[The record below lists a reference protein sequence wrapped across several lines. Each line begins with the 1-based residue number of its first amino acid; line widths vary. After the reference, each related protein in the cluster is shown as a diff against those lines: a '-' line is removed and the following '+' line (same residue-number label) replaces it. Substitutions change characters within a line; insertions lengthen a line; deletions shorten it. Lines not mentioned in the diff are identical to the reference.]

1 MKARDVA
8 LESLQ
13 TTADARRLAVAQR
26 TRREG
31 TALCL
36 SGGGYRAA
44 LFHLGALLRLHETG
58 VLHDIRLLSSVSGGS
73 IASAWLL
80 TRFIQQERAFGDWC
94 RAIDFKAHV
103 VETFR
108 AVASRDLRTL
118 PVLLTLPFNWA
129 MPGPRMRMLQESY
142 RDIFG
147 DLPITQLPK
156 QPQFVFCATDITFG
170 VNWVYSRERVGD
182 YLAGYLKDHRA
193 TLAEAV
199 AASSSF
205 PPIFGPMQIRATA
218 TDFRRG
224 SYRGPDADAL
234 RNTIQLSDGGVYDN
248 LAMEPSLR
256 RYANLLLSDA
266 GAPFAFEAGRSW
278 FFRLRRYTDV
288 VGNQARSLRKRMF
301 FALRGYGIHDGAY
314 WGLNGS
320 SVPSAGG
327 YSTDLIQDVIGRC
340 RTDLD
345 AFSPAEFEILV
356 NHGYWMCA
364 DATRDHSGADTPAPA
379 WPYPRFADPE
389 RVRRAMR
396 RSHRR
401 FFRWS

>member
-1 MKARDVA
+1 VKPRDVA

-13 TTADARRLAVAQR
+13 TKTDARRLAVAQR
-26 TRREG
+26 TRRDG
-31 TALCL
+31 MALCL

-44 LFHLGALLRLHETG
+44 LFHLGALLRLQETG
-58 VLHDIRLLSSVSGGS
+58 VLHDVRLLSSVSGGS

-80 TRFIQQERAFGDWC
+80 TRFLRQEKAFGDWC
-94 RAIDFKAHV
+94 RAIDFKANV

-108 AVASRDLRTL
+108 DVASRDLRTL

-129 MPGPRMRMLQESY
+129 LPGPRVRMLQRRY

-147 DLPITQLPK
+147 DLPIARLPK

-182 YLAGYLKDHRA
+182 YLAGYLKNSRA

-205 PPIFGPMQIRATA
+205 PPVFGPMQIPASA
-218 TDFRRG
+218 SDFRRG

-234 RNTIQLSDGGVYDN
+234 RQAIELSDGGVYDN
-248 LAMEPSLR
+248 LAMEPTLR
-256 RYANLLLSDA
+256 RYSTLLVSDA
-266 GAPFAFEAGRSW
+266 GAPFAFQAGRSW
-278 FFRLRRYTDV
+278 LFHLRRYTDV
-288 VGNQARSLRKRMF
+288 VSNQARSLRKRMF
-301 FALRGYGIHDGAY
+301 FALRGYDIYEGAY
-314 WGLNGS
+314 WGLNGA

-327 YSTDLIQDVIGRC
+327 YPADLVEHVIGRC

-345 AFSPAEFEILV
+345 AFSPAEFGILV

-364 DATRDHSGADTPAPA
+364 DAMRDRFGTEAPAPA
-379 WPYPRFADPE
+379 WPYPQFAEAE

-396 RSHRR
+396 KSHRR
-401 FFRWS
+401 FLRWP

>member
-1 MKARDVA
+1 MKPRDVA

-26 TRREG
+26 SRREG

-44 LFHLGALLRLHETG
+44 LFHLGALLRLHELG
-58 VLHDIRLLSSVSGGS
+58 ALHGIRMLSSVSGGS

-80 TRFIQQERAFGDWC
+80 TRFLRQERAFGAWC
-94 RAIDFKAHV
+94 RAIDFKAEV

-108 AVASRDLRTL
+108 TVASRDLRTV

-129 MPGPRMRMLQESY
+129 LPGPRVRMLQRRY

-147 DLPITQLPK
+147 ELPLENLPR
-156 QPQFVFCATDITFG
+156 QPQFAFCATDITFG
-170 VNWVYSRERVGD
+170 VNWVFSRERVGD
-182 YLAGYLKDHRA
+182 YLAGYLRNNRA

-205 PPIFGPMQIRATA
+205 PPIFGPVQIRATA
-218 TDFRRG
+218 ADLRRG

-234 RNTIQLSDGGVYDN
+234 RTKVQLSDGGVYDN
-248 LAMEPSLR
+248 LAMEPTLR
-256 RYANLLLSDA
+256 RNASLLVSDA

-320 SVPSAGG
+320 AVPAAGG
-327 YSTDLIQDVIGRC
+327 YPADLVQDVIGRC

-345 AFSPAEFEILV
+345 AFSAAEFEILV
-356 NHGYWMCA
+356 NHGYWACA
-364 DATRDHSGADTPAPA
+364 DAMHDRFGTQTPATA
-379 WPYPRFADPE
+379 WPYPEFADAQ
-389 RVRRAMR
+389 RVRCAMR
-396 RSHRR
+396 NSHRR
-401 FFRWS
+401 FFRWL

>member
-1 MKARDVA
+1 MKPRDVA

-26 TRREG
+26 TRRDG

-58 VLHDIRLLSSVSGGS
+58 TLHDIRLLSSVSGGS

-80 TRFIQQERAFGDWC
+80 TRFLRQDRAFSDWC

-103 VETFR
+103 VEPFR

-129 MPGPRMRMLQESY
+129 MPGPRVRMLQRSY

-182 YLAGYLKDHRA
+182 YLAGYLKNSRA

-205 PPIFGPMQIRATA
+205 PPIFGPMQIRASA
-218 TDFRRG
+218 SDFRRG

-234 RNTIQLSDGGVYDN
+234 RQTIQLSDGGVYDN
-248 LAMEPSLR
+248 LAMEPALR
-256 RYANLLLSDA
+256 RYANLLVSDA

-314 WGLNGS
+314 WGLNGA

-327 YSTDLIQDVIGRC
+327 YSHDLIQNVMGRC

-345 AFSPAEFEILV
+345 AFSPAEFGILV

-364 DATRDHSGADTPAPA
+364 DAMRDRFAAGTPAPA
-379 WPYPRFADPE
+379 WPYAEFAEPE
-389 RVRRAMR
+389 RVRQAMR
-396 RSHRR
+396 KSHRR
-401 FFRWS
+401 FLRWL

>member
-1 MKARDVA
+1 MKPRDVA

-26 TRREG
+26 SRREG

-44 LFHLGALLRLHETG
+44 LFHLGALLRLHEAGT
-58 VLHDIRLLSSVSGGS
+58 LHDIRLLSSVSGGS

-80 TRFIQQERAFGDWC
+80 TRFRQQDRAFADWC
-94 RAIDFKAHV
+94 RAIDFKAEV

-129 MPGPRMRMLQESY
+129 MPGPRVRMLQRSY

-147 DLPITQLPK
+147 ELPIAQLPK

-170 VNWVYSRERVGD
+170 VNWVFSRERVGD
-182 YLAGYLKDHRA
+182 YLAGYLRNHRA

-205 PPIFGPMQIRATA
+205 PPIFGPMRIRASA
-218 TDFRRG
+218 ADFRRG
-224 SYRGPDADAL
+224 GYRGPDADAL
-234 RNTIQLSDGGVYDN
+234 REQIQLSDGGVYDN
-248 LAMEPSLR
+248 LAMEPSLH
-256 RYANLLLSDA
+256 RYSTLLVSDA

-278 FFRLRRYTDV
+278 FFRLRRYADV

-301 FALRGYGIHDGAY
+301 FALRGYNIYEGAY
-314 WGLNGS
+314 WGLNGA
-320 SVPSAGG
+320 SAPAVDG
-327 YSTDLIQDVIGRC
+327 YPADLVQDVIGRC

-345 AFSPAEFEILV
+345 AFSPAEFAVLV

-364 DATRDHSGADTPAPA
+364 NAMRDRLGTDSAEPA
-379 WPYPRFADPE
+379 WPYPEFSAPE

-396 RSHRR
+396 NSHRR
-401 FFRWS
+401 FFRGI

>member
-1 MKARDVA
+1 MKSRDVA

-13 TTADARRLAVAQR
+13 TTADARRLAVAR
-26 TRREG
+26 RSRREG

-58 VLHDIRLLSSVSGGS
+58 ALHDIRLLSSVSGGS

-80 TRFIQQERAFGDWC
+80 TRFLRQDQDFGAWC
-94 RAIDFKAHV
+94 RGIDFKTDV

-108 AVASRDLRTL
+108 SVASRDLRTL

-129 MPGPRMRMLQESY
+129 MPGPRVRMLQRSY

-147 DLPITQLPK
+147 DLPIAQLPK

-170 VNWVYSRERVGD
+170 VNWVFSRERVGD
-182 YLAGYLKDHRA
+182 YLAGYLKNSRA

-205 PPIFGPMQIRATA
+205 PPVFGPMQIRASA
-218 TDFRRG
+218 GDFRRG
-224 SYRGPDADAL
+224 SYRGPDANAL
-234 RNTIQLSDGGVYDN
+234 REQIQLSDGGVYDN
-248 LAMEPSLR
+248 LAMEPALR
-256 RYANLLLSDA
+256 RYARLLVSDA

-301 FALRGYGIHDGAY
+301 FALRGYADYEGAY

-320 SVPSAGG
+320 SVVGAGG
-327 YSTDLIQDVIGRC
+327 YSAELIQDVIGRC

-345 AFSPAEFEILV
+345 AFSPAEFDILV

-364 DATRDHSGADTPAPA
+364 DAMQYTFAGETPAPA
-379 WPYPRFADPE
+379 WPYPEFAKADP
-389 RVRRAMR
+389 VRRAMA

-401 FFRWS
+401 FFRWF

>member
-1 MKARDVA
+1 VKPRDVA

-26 TRREG
+26 SRREG

-44 LFHLGALLRLHETG
+44 LFHLGALLRLHELG
-58 VLHDIRLLSSVSGGS
+58 ALHDIRQLSSVSGGS

-80 TRFIQQERAFGDWC
+80 TRFLKQEKDFSTWC
-94 RAIDFKAHV
+94 HGIDFKADV

-108 AVASRDLRTL
+108 DVAARDLRTL

-129 MPGPRMRMLQESY
+129 MPGPRVRMLQRSY
-142 RDIFG
+142 REIFG
-147 DLPITQLPK
+147 ELPIAQLPK

-170 VNWVYSRERVGD
+170 VNWVFSRERVGD
-182 YLAGYLKDHRA
+182 YLAGYLKNHRA

-205 PPIFGPMQIRATA
+205 PPIFGPVQLRTSAA
-218 TDFRRG
+218 DFRRG

-234 RNTIQLSDGGVYDN
+234 RRQVQLSDGGVYDN
-248 LAMEPSLR
+248 LAMEPTLR
-256 RYANLLLSDA
+256 RYSTLLVSDA

-288 VGNQARSLRKRMF
+288 VSNQARSLRKRMF
-301 FALRGYGIHDGAY
+301 FALRGYAIYEGAY
-314 WGLNGS
+314 WGLNGAS
-320 SVPSAGG
+320 RPSADG
-327 YSTDLIQDVIGRC
+327 YPADLVQDVIGRC

-345 AFSPAEFEILV
+345 AFSPAEFGILV

-364 DATRDHSGADTPAPA
+364 DAMRERFGTGTPAPA
-379 WPYPRFADPE
+379 WPYPGFAEPE

-401 FFRWS
+401 FLRWP